1 MLKSAFRH
9 MLLGIMIIL
18 AQLAVI
24 VLGLWNISY
33 SAGAGTEAFY
43 TGLTFVGI
51 QAVVVIIFYWH
62 WYVTVNRAAADL
74 YNSREKRRAAYRRI
88 PANLIPSVVICG
100 LVTGA
105 AFAATLFHVIF
116 VDISPLYC
124 WSSFLAELIAGNV
137 TLLVLMLYP
146 GLPDRVLN
154 KY

>member
-24 VLGLWNISY
+24 VWGLWNISY

-43 TGLTFVGI
+43 TGLAFVVI

-74 YNSREKRRAAYRRI
+74 YNSREKRSAVGSRQI
-88 PANLIPSVVICG
+88 
-100 LVTGA
+100 
-105 AFAATLFHVIF
+105 
-116 VDISPLYC
+116 
-124 WSSFLAELIAGNV
+124 
-137 TLLVLMLYP
+137 
-146 GLPDRVLN
+146 
-154 KY
+154 